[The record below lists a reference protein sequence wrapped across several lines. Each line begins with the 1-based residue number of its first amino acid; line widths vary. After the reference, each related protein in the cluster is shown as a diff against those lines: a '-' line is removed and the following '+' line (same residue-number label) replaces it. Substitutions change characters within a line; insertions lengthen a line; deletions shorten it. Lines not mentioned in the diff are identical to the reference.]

1 MKTRTTLLGGVIAL
15 SVMTGTGVY
24 VAGAQAS
31 PQTSPQGAGAATTA
45 PAAPAMTP
53 DMARMRE
60 QMMARMHANDAK
72 LDALVKTM
80 DAAKGEAR
88 VDAMAAVIRELVQ
101 SEKTTHGQMNDM
113 RDHMM
118 GRGEAAK

>member
-1 MKTRTTLLGGVIAL
+1 MKTRTTLLGGVVAL

-31 PQTSPQGAGAATTA
+31 PQGAGTATTA
-45 PAAPAMTP
+45 PAAPVMTP
-53 DMARMRE
+53 DMAKMQE
-60 QMMARMHANDAK
+60 QMMARMHASDAK

-80 DAAKGEAR
+80 DAAKGQAQ

-113 RDHMM
+113 RGYMM
-118 GRGEAAK
+118 GHGEAAK